1 VVPVPLTKPAPARY
15 REVVGEDGDPED
27 VSAAPGASPEDF
39 DDEPDPADFADPPAA
54 PPRPV
59 AKTSWRRRTA
69 GGALLTGMAM
79 GFQQVFEEKRDEPSI
94 TMETSGAPPEDLA
107 VEGTL
112 DGLSPRRSVVKIRPW
127 LLEHPADPAP
137 EE

>member
-1 VVPVPLTKPAPARY
+1 MPVTLQVPARY
-15 REVVGEDGDPED
+15 REGVGQDQDPED
-27 VSAAPGASPEDF
+27 ELAAAASPEEF
-39 DDEPDPADFADPPAA
+39 DDEPDPADFADPPVAA
-54 PPRPV
+54 PRPV
-59 AKTSWRRRTA
+59 PKTNWRRRTA

-94 TMETSGAPPEDLA
+94 TMETSGTPPDDLA

-127 LLEHPADPAP
+127 LLHRPADPTT